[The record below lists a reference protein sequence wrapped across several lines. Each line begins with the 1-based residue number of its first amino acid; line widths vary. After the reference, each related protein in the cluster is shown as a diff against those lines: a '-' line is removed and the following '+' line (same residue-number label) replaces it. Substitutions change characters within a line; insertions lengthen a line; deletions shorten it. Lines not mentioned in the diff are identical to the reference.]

1 MVQAGLQKIRSE
13 MLSNEGDKTG
23 GSLGLR
29 ATVMKVIEKGWKVI
43 EPTLD
48 HLKSMLTF
56 DL

>member
-1 MVQAGLQKIRSE
+1 